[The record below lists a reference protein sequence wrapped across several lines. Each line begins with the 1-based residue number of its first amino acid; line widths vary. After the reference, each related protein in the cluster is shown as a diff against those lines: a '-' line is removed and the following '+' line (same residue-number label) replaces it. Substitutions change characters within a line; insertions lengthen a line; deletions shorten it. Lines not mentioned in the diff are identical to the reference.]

1 MKVLLTI
8 DLLLSVLLHIT
19 VKTVVMSGKA
29 PVDSECPLL
38 GKAHVFYEGNE
49 IYDSMLNQ
57 VC

>member
-1 MKVLLTI
+1 
-8 DLLLSVLLHIT
+8 LHIT